1 MIKLEKFDNSVLS
14 GITYGGHSGSK
25 KGIIFNGERWFLK
38 YPKSTKSMNVV
49 GLSYTTSPLSE
60 YIGSHI
66 YELLGIGVHET
77 RLGIANGKIVVA
89 CKDFLNNNET
99 ILDYNAIKNDYDEKI
114 ERDLENLSSSSSHQ
128 VGTDLEEIF
137 VIMNHNYYFEKV
149 PELRDR
155 FWEMFIVDAFISNHD
170 RNDNNW
176 GLVLNHDTME
186 FKVSPVFDNG
196 ASFYSKSSDEKIEGI
211 LSDEFKMKQVIYD
224 SAISSFVYHGKKVNP
239 LKFIEKMDCSE
250 CEQAF
255 LTIFPKIDL
264 AKIKKLFDDIPSM
277 ESDIPVLSQQ
287 QKDFYYQSLVY
298 KYEKVFKPVYDK
310 LCGNV

>member
-1 MIKLEKFDNSVLS
+1 MGGCMIKLEKFDNSVLS

-89 CKDFLNNNET
+89 CKDF
-99 ILDYNAIKNDYDEKI
+99 
-114 ERDLENLSSSSSHQ
+114 
-128 VGTDLEEIF
+128 
-137 VIMNHNYYFEKV
+137 
-149 PELRDR
+149 
-155 FWEMFIVDAFISNHD
+155 
-170 RNDNNW
+170 
-176 GLVLNHDTME
+176 
-186 FKVSPVFDNG
+186 
-196 ASFYSKSSDEKIEGI
+196 
-211 LSDEFKMKQVIYD
+211 
-224 SAISSFVYHGKKVNP
+224 
-239 LKFIEKMDCSE
+239 
-250 CEQAF
+250 
-255 LTIFPKIDL
+255 
-264 AKIKKLFDDIPSM
+264 
-277 ESDIPVLSQQ
+277 
-287 QKDFYYQSLVY
+287 YYQSLVY